1 MKRVTR
7 RFTAFGLAAVSLL
20 GVTGCGNK
28 ETAETDAS
36 GVTKITVAHTQAYV
50 PYDFVD
56 ENGNSEGYEVA
67 VLKAVDELLPEY
79 EFEFVGTT
87 DDDLLIG
94 VESGKYDVG
103 TKGVWWTAE
112 RENSYVFPEHYIG
125 TSIIGIAI
133 RSEDADKITDLESF
147 AEYSGKLVP
156 IAPQNAMYNI
166 VENYNKN
173 HPEKL
178 IDLVAA
184 DQFSNADAYQWV
196 LEGRYDAYVDIKTSF
211 ESNVT
216 AEDGEYHE
224 LADKLAY
231 VTYEG
236 IPTWPLFNKENAEL
250 AAAYD
255 KAWETLQE
263 NGTLEKLSQE
273 YFGYSLFEYIPEGYE
288 KGDEL

>member
-56 ENGNSEGYEVA
+56 ENGNSDGYEVA

-133 RSEDADKITDLESF
+133 RSEDADNITDLESF

-173 HPEKL
+173 HPKKL

-236 IPTWPLFNKENAEL
+236 IPTWPLFNKENAAL

-255 KAWETLQE
+255 KAWETLKE